1 MNWKQAGRIELRVPV
16 SRDLLPRFFPK
27 NAPKKSSPFVNWG
40 ATAGLDGHLSDR
52 RCTFLFCHHKCKLLL
67 QAIGDPQLHH
77 AIKSRHRAHQ
87 CQLQLR
93 RKFNANTRES
103 LARPS
108 WKVEVGEEF
117 EEEVLNESREPGRT
131 WKYCWGSKKE
141 ENAIMALLWIWINQ
155 SKNMR
160 TIILYL
166 SSRMDS
172 RNFFISW
179 SCK

>member
-1 MNWKQAGRIELRVPV
+1 MIWKNAGTSQLRVPV
-16 SRDLLPRFFPK
+16 SGDLLPRFFPK

-40 ATAGLDGHLSDR
+40 ATAGLDGHLSDQ

-67 QAIGDPQLHH
+67 QAIDDLQLH
-77 AIKSRHRAHQ
+77 ATKSRHRAHQ

-117 EEEVLNESREPGRT
+117 EEEILNKSREPGKI
-131 WKYCWGSKKE
+131 WIWDSKMV
-141 ENAIMALLWIWINQ
+141 ENAIMVLLRNWINQ
-155 SKNMR
+155 SKNKR
-160 TIILYL
+160 T
-166 SSRMDS
+166 
-172 RNFFISW
+172 FIPVF
-179 SCK
+179 